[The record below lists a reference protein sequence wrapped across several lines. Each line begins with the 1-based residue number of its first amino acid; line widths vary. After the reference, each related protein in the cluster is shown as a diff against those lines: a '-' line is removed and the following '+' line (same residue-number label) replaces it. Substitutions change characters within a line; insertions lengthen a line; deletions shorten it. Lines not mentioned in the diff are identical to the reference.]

1 MARLPL
7 NKSSLKSESDK
18 LKTYERFLPSLDLKR
33 KQLMAERKQAELD
46 LQEIV
51 REREQLQQRI
61 DRLLPLLGTTEMNLS
76 GLVEV
81 ERLSFGEENVLG
93 VKLPVLED
101 VSFRVFSYSTLSQPF
116 WVDPLV
122 DFLEAA
128 ARLNLRRQVQQRRV
142 ELLEEAVRKITQ
154 RVNLFEKVLIPRTR
168 ANIKQITIYLSDA
181 ERAAVVRAKIAKAK
195 RQRATAAE
203 V

>member
-33 KQLMAERKQAELD
+33 KQLMAERKQAGQD
-46 LQEIV
+46 LQEIIQE
-51 REREQLQQRI
+51 RERLRSRI
-61 DRLLPLLGTTEMNLS
+61 ARLLPLLGTTELNLS
-76 GLVEV
+76 GLVAV
-81 ERLSFGEENVLG
+81 ERVDFGEENVLG
-93 VKLPVLED
+93 VKLPVLAEAT
-101 VSFRVFSYSTLSQPF
+101 FRVMSYSTLSHPF

-128 ARLNLRRQVQQRRV
+128 ARLEIRRQVQQRRV

-168 ANIKQITIYLSDA
+168 QNIKQITIYLSDA

-195 RQRATAAE
+195 RQRAAAVE
-203 V
+203 A